1 MNKTNQKPF
10 LKWAGGK
17 YNLLDNIL
25 PKIPDNIN
33 NYHEIFLGG
42 GSVLLG
48 VLSQK
53 NILNNIKGNI
63 YAYDLNEALINCF
76 KQVKNNSVD
85 LINNLDTLVSEFSS
99 IKINTLNQRG
109 KPDVTINNYNSTRE
123 HYYYWIRSKFNDSE
137 KNTLENASYF
147 IFLNKTGYGGMYRES
162 SSGEFNIPYGK
173 KKSKNIPTIFDR
185 DVIINVSRLIQNVTF
200 IHSDFT
206 ESLKKVKKDD
216 FAYLDPPYV
225 PVKNKD
231 SFVGYTKNSF
241 DLKKHTELFKQIKN
255 LKNVKFIMSNS
266 NEELVRTSFQNFNIN
281 YITARR
287 AINSSNPADTA
298 SEVIICKTT

>member
-17 YNLLDNIL
+17 YSLLDNIL

-53 NILNNIKGNI
+53 NILNCIKGNI

-123 HYYYWIRSKFNDSE
+123 HYYYWIRSKFNDSK